1 MLRGLTGENEIQN
14 DTRQRELTELAAQ
27 RPELATW
34 LHPLSVSLSAL
45 ASDGLR
51 ALVPMCAPARA
62 PHAPM
67 LHEAV
72 LPLDTALM
80 RSHVHAV
87 LTASLGQRQRTHSEG
102 IDHLRLLELAIAQ
115 DDAGVTAVA
124 NDAQLE
130 PQALNAAAQLAV
142 VPVLIACAHAVAP
155 QPLNS
160 WPHDYC
166 HVCGALPALAEVLG
180 LERTRHLRCGRCGA
194 SWQSH
199 VLLCP
204 FCHERDHAKLGS
216 LVPDGAQGQVVW
228 AETCNSCQG
237 YIKTRAALR
246 GVSAESVLI
255 EDARTLELDLVAV
268 ERGYQKPA
276 RIGFSARVRIIPS
289 TGGVS

>member
-1 MLRGLTGENEIQN
+1 MLRGDNQIQN
-14 DTRQRELTELAAQ
+14 HTRQRELTELAAQ

-34 LHPLSVSLSAL
+34 LHPLSVSLAAL
-45 ASDGLR
+45 ASEELR
-51 ALVPMCAPARA
+51 ALVPMCAAARA
-62 PHAPM
+62 PEAPM
-67 LHEAV
+67 LHDAV
-72 LPLDTALM
+72 LLLDAAAM
-80 RSHVHAV
+80 RTHVHAV
-87 LTASLGQRQRTHSEG
+87 LTASLGQRQRARIEG
-102 IDHLRLLELAIAQ
+102 IDPLRLLELAIAQ
-115 DDAGVTAVA
+115 DDEGINALAA
-124 NDAQLE
+124 DAQVE
-130 PQALNAAAQLAV
+130 PPALNAAAQLAA
-142 VPVLIACAHAVAP
+142 VPVLIACAQAVAP
-155 QPLNS
+155 RPLNN

-166 HVCGALPALAEVLG
+166 HVCGALPVLAEMLG

-276 RIGFSARVRIIPS
+276 RVGFAVRVRIIPNTS
-289 TGGVS
+289 GVS